1 MNELHEAIKAND
13 GEVGEPLEESAKERV
28 CGVGDGE
35 KLLWDHGERPQV
47 VVEFIKFESHKYI
60 LII

>member
-35 KLLWDHGERPQV
+35 KLL
-47 VVEFIKFESHKYI
+47 
-60 LII
+60 